1 MVTTIGFAPA
11 EFAGVIAV
19 MEVALATTTL
29 VAATPPTFTPLAPVK
44 FVPVMVM
51 AVPPSVVPDGGL
63 TLVMVGVRTAYV
75 NALAL
80 LAVPLAV
87 VTVIGLA
94 PTPPAGVTAVIT
106 VVETATTFVAA
117 TPPTI
122 TLLALVKFVPVM
134 VMAVPPRVEPEVG
147 LTLVIVGGG
156 GTYLNVTGCVVG
168 PPGVVTTI
176 VLSPRVAAGVFAVMV
191 VAFTKTTFVAA
202 ISPIFTLVTPVKLV
216 PVMVMAVPPRF
227 DPTAGLTAL
236 IVGARTICVNAPVLV
251 AVPPVVVTATS
262 LAPATP
268 AGVIAVM
275 EVSLTTTTLVAAT
288 PPTFTLLAPVRFA
301 PVIVMAVPPPVDPDV
316 GLTLERVGAGAT

>member
-1 MVTTIGFAPA
+1 M
-11 EFAGVIAV
+11 
-19 MEVALATTTL
+19 
-29 VAATPPTFTPLAPVK
+29 
-44 FVPVMVM
+44 
-51 AVPPSVVPDGGL
+51 
-63 TLVMVGVRTAYV
+63 
-75 NALAL
+75 
-80 LAVPLAV
+80 
-87 VTVIGLA
+87 A

-122 TLLALVKFVPVM
+122 TLLALVKFVPVI
-134 VMAVPPRVEPEVG
+134 VIAVPPRVEPEVG

-156 GTYLNVTGCVVG
+156 GAYLNVTGCVVG

-202 ISPIFTLVTPVKLV
+202 ISPIFTLVTPVKPV

-251 AVPPVVVTATS
+251 AVPPVVVTATI
-262 LAPATP
+262 LAPAAP

-301 PVIVMAVPPPVDPDV
+301 PVIVMAVPPAVDPET
-316 GLTLERVGAGAT
+316 GLTLEIVGAGAT

>member
-1 MVTTIGFAPA
+1 M
-11 EFAGVIAV
+11 
-19 MEVALATTTL
+19 
-29 VAATPPTFTPLAPVK
+29 
-44 FVPVMVM
+44 
-51 AVPPSVVPDGGL
+51 
-63 TLVMVGVRTAYV
+63 MVGVRTAYV

-122 TLLALVKFVPVM
+122 TLLALVKFVPVI
-134 VMAVPPRVEPEVG
+134 VIAVPPRVEPEVG
-147 LTLVIVGGG
+147 LTLFIVGGG
-156 GTYLNVTGCVVG
+156 GAYLNVTGCVVG

-216 PVMVMAVPPRF
+216 PVMVMAVPP
-227 DPTAGLTAL
+227 A
-236 IVGARTICVNAPVLV
+236 
-251 AVPPVVVTATS
+251 
-262 LAPATP
+262 
-268 AGVIAVM
+268 
-275 EVSLTTTTLVAAT
+275 
-288 PPTFTLLAPVRFA
+288 
-301 PVIVMAVPPPVDPDV
+301 VDPET
-316 GLTLERVGAGAT
+316 GLTLEIVGAGAT